1 MNKSEKE
8 QYIEAVGKEIFTNQ
22 KGDKQFSFK
31 QLETIRL
38 SIVKR
43 RESEGLTDKM
53 VSEISAFIKEKQRN
67 DGYWEKKMQEIGYE
81 TE

>member
-8 QYIEAVGKEIFTNQ
+8 QYIEAVGQEIYSNQ
-22 KGDKQFSFK
+22 KEDKPFSFK

-38 SIVKR
+38 SIISR
-43 RESEGLTDKM
+43 RKSEGLTDKM
-53 VSEISAFIKEKQRN
+53 VSEFSAFIKEKQRN
-67 DGYWEKKMQEIGYE
+67 NGYWEKKMQEIGYE

>member
-8 QYIEAVGKEIFTNQ
+8 QYIEAVGQEIFPNQ
-22 KGDKQFSFK
+22 KGDKPFSFK

-38 SIVKR
+38 SIIKR
-43 RESEGLTDKM
+43 RNSEGLTDKM
-53 VSEISAFIKEKQRN
+53 VSEFSAFIKEKQRN
-67 DGYWEKKMQEIGYE
+67 NSYWEKKMQEIGYE